1 MTNVV
6 ACIDGSKATAA
17 VCDYA
22 AWASLQLQAPLTLLH
37 VLDQGRY
44 PVNTD
49 MTGNIGLGSREMLL
63 DELAELDAQRNKLA
77 LQQGH
82 HMLEAAQN
90 RVRSNGAEQ
99 VTLRQRHGDLA
110 DTLTGMEADTR
121 LFVLGIHGE
130 DTSEPDS
137 GKNHIGSHLETVL
150 RSVHRPVLLTPENY
164 SQPKSVLLAYDGSE
178 TTRKGV
184 DMVAQS
190 PLFRGLP
197 IHVVMVDADTA
208 ANQEQLK
215 WAKEKLEQH
224 GHEVHVALL
233 AGDVEPTLHSYQR
246 EHKLD
251 VLVMGAYGHS
261 RIRQF
266 LVGSTTTNMLNNSD
280 SPLLI
285 LR

>member
-1 MTNVV
+1 MINVV

-22 AWASLQLQAPLTLLH
+22 AWASLQLRAPLTLLH

-90 RVRSNGAEQ
+90 RVRCNGAEQ

-110 DTLTGMEADTR
+110 DTLTGIEADTR

-130 DTSEPDS
+130 DTSELEG

-190 PLFRGLP
+190 PLFKGLP
-197 IHVVMVDADTA
+197 IHVVMVDTDTA
-208 ANQEQLK
+208 ASQEQLN
-215 WAKEKLEQH
+215 WARQQLEKH

-233 AGDVEPTLHSYQR
+233 DGDVEPVLHSYQR
-246 EHKLD
+246 DQKLD

-266 LVGSTTTNMLNNSD
+266 LVGSTTTSMLNNSD

>member
-37 VLDQGRY
+37 VLDEGRY

-99 VTLRQRHGDLA
+99 VTMRQRHGDLA

-130 DTSEPDS
+130 DTSELDS
-137 GKNHIGSHLETVL
+137 GKRHIGSHLETVI
-150 RSVHRPVLLTPENY
+150 RSVHRPILLTPENY
-164 SQPKSVLLAYDGSE
+164 NQPKSVLLAYDGSE

-190 PLFRGLP
+190 PLFKGLP
-197 IHVVMVDADTA
+197 IHVVMVDTDTA
-208 ANQEQLK
+208 AKQEQLQ

-233 AGDVEPTLHSYQR
+233 TGDVEPTLHSYQR

-266 LVGSTTTNMLNNSD
+266 LVGSTTTNMLNNSN

>member
-6 ACIDGSKATAA
+6 ACIDGSRATTA

-22 AWASLQLQAPLTLLH
+22 AWASLQMQAPLTLLH
-37 VLDQGRY
+37 VLDEGRY
-44 PVNTD
+44 PVATD

-82 HMLEAAQN
+82 HMLEAAQA
-90 RVRSNGAEQ
+90 RVRKEGAEQ
-99 VTLRQRHGDLA
+99 VTMRQRHGDLA
-110 DTLTGMEADTR
+110 DTLLTMEADTR
-121 LFVLGIHGE
+121 LVVMGIHGE
-130 DTSEPDS
+130 ETCELENTK
-137 GKNHIGSHLETVL
+137 GHIGSHLETVI
-150 RSVHRPVLLTPENY
+150 RSVHRPILLTPQSY
-164 SQPKSVLLAYDGSE
+164 RKPQSVLLAYDGSE

-184 DMVAQS
+184 EMVAQS
-190 PLFRGLP
+190 PLFKGLP

-215 WAKEKLEQH
+215 WAQQQLQQC
-224 GHEVHVALL
+224 GHEVHIALR
-233 AGDVEPTLHSYQR
+233 AGDVEPSLHAYQA
-246 EHKLD
+246 EHNVD
-251 VLVMGAYGHS
+251 MLVMGAYGHS

-266 LVGSTTTNMLNNSD
+266 LVGSTTTNMLNNSE

>member
-1 MTNVV
+1 MTSVV

-37 VLDQGRY
+37 VLDEGRY

-90 RVRSNGAEQ
+90 RVRTNGAEQ

-130 DTSEPDS
+130 ETSELDS
-137 GKNHIGSHLETVL
+137 GKNHIGSHLETVI
-150 RSVHRPVLLTPENY
+150 RSVHRPILLTPENY

-190 PLFRGLP
+190 PLFKGLP
-197 IHVVMVDADTA
+197 IHVVMVDADTV
-208 ANQEQLK
+208 ANQEQLE
-215 WAKEKLEQH
+215 WAKDNLEQQ
-224 GHEVHVALL
+224 GHEVHVVLL
-233 AGDVEPTLHSYQR
+233 TGDVEPTLHSYQR
-246 EHKLD
+246 EHELD